1 MSRCPGKL
9 FRIVVLGFLVW
20 LSPDAAWAQSSQA
33 MLLGR
38 VSQETTGEPVAKALV
53 IQRNLQT
60 NVQSY
65 RYTNEQGLYSF
76 PTLQPGTYSVRVDAL
91 GFRPEERSPVEL
103 PVGARL
109 ELNFAVKGGR
119 GSAHGASHAGSGP
132 CRSHPKQDPGAHVRG
147 RCRRAAGGDDQPAGA
162 GHRNAGGHG
171 V

>member
-20 LSPDAAWAQSSQA
+20 FSPDAAWAQSSQA

-38 VSQETTGEPVAKALV
+38 VSQEATGEPVAKALV

-103 PVGARL
+103 PVGARRHPRRQPRRQRPL
-109 ELNFAVKGGR
+109 PEPPQARSWRSCTGPMP
-119 GSAHGASHAGSGP
+119 P
-132 CRSHPKQDPGAHVRG
+132 CR
-147 RCRRAAGGDDQPAGA
+147 RR
-162 GHRNAGGHG
+162 
-171 V
+171 